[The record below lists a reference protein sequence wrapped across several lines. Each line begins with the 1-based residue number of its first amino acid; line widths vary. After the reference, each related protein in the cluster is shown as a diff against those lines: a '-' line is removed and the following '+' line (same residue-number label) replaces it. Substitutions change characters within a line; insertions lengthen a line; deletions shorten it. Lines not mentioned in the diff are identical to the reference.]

1 MIVADFVRDSTAI
14 SHLVRRSKAANGY
27 GRACEAHLFGHEIV
41 STDSGSSDGGPPSK
55 YGEIPNDAL
64 GDTQLGRGLRELI
77 KEIGKEKDALQN
89 GLIPDDASGTES
101 QDGDGFDP
109 SQTRF
114 DQALELAAS
123 VQEEP
128 SAAGNGAAKP
138 AGTPSGQEKAAA
150 EAKSADADAD
160 AEIVQAMSGMEAVLQ
175 RFAQAERRRNEQEI
189 AEWKVQLKKATM
201 IVIKKQVDTARAKW
215 IKNLSAHEAAI
226 AEHYRRLKVLADKV
240 ARQKAQIQLAKKELE
255 EKLNVADR
263 LHTEFDEIRNVLD
276 GKIDAIDALDKN
288 DDPAAS

>member
-1 MIVADFVRDSTAI
+1 MIVAGFARDSTAI
-14 SHLVRRSKAANGY
+14 PHLVRRRKAANSY
-27 GRACEAHLFGHEIV
+27 GKACEPHLLGPEIV
-41 STDSGSSDGGPPSK
+41 STNSGSRDGEPPST
-55 YGEIPNDAL
+55 YGDIPHDAL

-77 KEIGKEKDALQN
+77 KEIRKEKDALQS
-89 GLIPDDASGTES
+89 GLVPDGASGTES
-101 QDGDGFDP
+101 QDGDAFDP

-114 DQALELAAS
+114 DRALELAAS
-123 VQEEP
+123 GQEEP
-128 SAAGNGAAKP
+128 TAAGNGAGKP
-138 AGTPSGQEKAAA
+138 AGAPSGQKGAPA
-150 EAKSADADAD
+150 EDGATDPETD
-160 AEIVQAMSGMEAVLQ
+160 AEIVQAMSGMEPIL
-175 RFAQAERRRNEQEI
+175 RRLAQAERRRGEQQI

-215 IKNLSAHEAAI
+215 MKNLSAHEAAI
-226 AEHYRRLKVLADKV
+226 AEHYRRLKVLANKV

-276 GKIDAIDALDKN
+276 GKIDAIDALDEN

>member
-1 MIVADFVRDSTAI
+1 MSEILLGFPTWFAEE
-14 SHLVRRSKAANGY
+14 KAANGY
-27 GRACEAHLFGHEIV
+27 GKACVLHLFGPEIV
-41 STDSGSSDGGPPSK
+41 STDSGSRDGGPPSK
-55 YGEIPNDAL
+55 HGEIPHDAL

-89 GLIPDDASGTES
+89 GLVPDGASGTES
-101 QDGDGFDP
+101 QDGEVFDP

-123 VQEEP
+123 GQEEP
-128 SAAGNGAAKP
+128 TAAGNGAEKP
-138 AGTPSGQEKAAA
+138 AGAPSDQKGAPA
-150 EAKSADADAD
+150 ENSATDPETD
-160 AEIVQAMSGMEAVLQ
+160 AEIAQAMSGMEAVL
-175 RFAQAERRRNEQEI
+175 RHLAQAERRRGEQQI

-201 IVIKKQVDTARAKW
+201 IVIKKQVDTARGRW
-215 IKNLSAHEAAI
+215 MKNLSAHEAAI

-240 ARQKAQIQLAKKELE
+240 VRQKAQIQLAKKELE

>member
-1 MIVADFVRDSTAI
+1 MIVAGFARDSTANP
-14 SHLVRRSKAANGY
+14 HLVRRRKAANSY
-27 GRACEAHLFGHEIV
+27 GRACELHLFGPEIV

-55 YGEIPNDAL
+55 HGEIPHDAL

-89 GLIPDDASGTES
+89 GFVPDGAAGTES
-101 QDGDGFDP
+101 QDGDAFDP

-114 DQALELAAS
+114 DQALEVAAS
-123 VQEEP
+123 GQEEP
-128 SAAGNGAAKP
+128 AAAGNGAGKP
-138 AGTPSGQEKAAA
+138 AGAPSGQKGAPA
-150 EAKSADADAD
+150 ENSATDPDTD
-160 AEIVQAMSGMEAVLQ
+160 AEITQALSGMEAVL
-175 RFAQAERRRNEQEI
+175 RRLAQAERRRGEQQI

-215 IKNLSAHEAAI
+215 TKNLSAHEAAI

-263 LHTEFDEIRNVLD
+263 LHTEFDEIRSVLD